1 MKKILIVGAGGQIG
15 SELVP
20 HLRSIYGDNSVVAA
34 DISAEKCKALAEAG
48 PFEELNA
55 LDGEKYAAIVKKYGI
70 DTIFNLVALL
80 SATGEKN
87 PKLAWDINI
96 GALTNS
102 LYIAKDNN
110 CAVFT
115 PSSIGAFG
123 KDTPKDKTPQDT
135 LQRSNTTIYGVCK
148 VTGELLSDYYFNR
161 FGVDTRSVRFPGLI
175 SYVTLPGGGTTDYAV
190 EIYYDAIRR
199 GAFTCNVKAGTYMDM
214 MYMPDALNAAIS
226 LMEAIPTRLKHRNA
240 FNIAAM
246 SFDPE
251 EICREIKKHVPDF
264 EMVYEIDPLKQ
275 SIADSWPDSL
285 DDSCAREEWD
295 WKPQYDLESMT
306 VDMLEKLRAKLNK

>member
-20 HLRSIYGDNSVVAA
+20 HLRSIYGNNNVVAA
-34 DISAEKCKALAEAG
+34 DISADKCRALAEAG

-55 LDGEKYAAIVKKYGI
+55 LDGEAYTAVVKKYGI

-96 GALTNS
+96 GALTNA
-102 LYIAKDNN
+102 LYIGKDNN

-123 KDTPKDKTPQDT
+123 NDTPKDKTPQDT
-135 LQRSNTTIYGVCK
+135 LQRSNTTMYGVCK

-175 SYVTLPGGGTTDYAV
+175 SYVTLPGGGTTDSLLRF
-190 EIYYDAIRR
+190 IMMQS
-199 GAFTCNVKAGTYMDM
+199 VKVLLLVM
-214 MYMPDALNAAIS
+214 
-226 LMEAIPTRLKHRNA
+226 LK
-240 FNIAAM
+240 
-246 SFDPE
+246 
-251 EICREIKKHVPDF
+251 RELIW
-264 EMVYEIDPLKQ
+264 I
-275 SIADSWPDSL
+275 
-285 DDSCAREEWD
+285 
-295 WKPQYDLESMT
+295 
-306 VDMLEKLRAKLNK
+306 